1 MSMAYILTSH
11 TLPFPSPSPFKHT
24 QRNHAALMEEK
35 KSLNHQHCSDNFFS
49 KQSTIILLGREIRK
63 LGGSILTLG
72 I

>member
-35 KSLNHQHCSDNFFS
+35 KSLNNQHCSDNFFQNS
-49 KQSTIILLGREIRK
+49 QQLFCLAEKSGNLEAAF
-63 LGGSILTLG
+63 
-72 I
+72 

>member
-35 KSLNHQHCSDNFFS
+35 KSLNHQHCSDNFFQNS
-49 KQSTIILLGREIRK
+49 QQLFCWAEKSGNLGAAF
-63 LGGSILTLG
+63 
-72 I
+72 